1 MSVVETRWF
10 RNERWADTLWML
22 HRYKI
27 ETGTV
32 AIWTVTVW
40 LATCRVGIKVYVD
53 DVLISDGVVAIVEIP
68 ADTTAV
74 LSATWTPPEVSIDG
88 KYVKVE
94 LIVWEGTAYERVLR
108 TFRTEV
114 FTDKKLDPIEWTV
127 YYDLAYTAVI
137 FPTPKSSIYFRHDG
151 VYQSRIENFGYSPI
165 VIIKRIQMDGLV
177 MFLT

>member
-22 HRYKI
+22 HIAKI
-27 ETGTV
+27 ETIAV
-32 AIWTVTVW
+32 ASWTVTVW
-40 LATCRVGIKVYVD
+40 LATCRVGIKVYID
-53 DVLISDGVVAIVEIP
+53 NVLISGGVVAIVEIP
-68 ADTTAV
+68 ANTIAV
-74 LSATWTPPEVSIDG
+74 LSETWTPPEVSIDG

-94 LIVWEGTAYERVLR
+94 LIVWEGTAYEGVLR

-114 FTDKKLDPIEWTV
+114 FTEKKLDPIEWTV
-127 YYDLAYTAVI
+127 YYDLAYSAVI
-137 FPTPKSSIYFRHDG
+137 FPAPRSGIDFRYDG
-151 VYQSRIENFGYSPI
+151 YYQSRIENFGYSPI